1 MKNLKMKRNM
11 FVRDSGVV
19 SSGQAFLQGELEK
32 YVTEVNTPLGGYF
45 WNRDIEVNY
54 GGGPLEYTRSNG
66 VTFGTTGQDNNSN
79 NGGADTE
86 IPLITANFAVERF
99 KVSIKNYK
107 FSIKRIDLDK
117 MQHIGRDLQ
126 GLLQQGV
133 TIAYNKDLDKI
144 VYLGTPKN
152 QSVGLFNNPNV
163 FTSTLPAGASTST
176 KWINK
181 TPDEILKDI
190 NSIISYI
197 QNEVYYDPMGFPD
210 TMLVSNEAYNALQ
223 RIVSTA
229 GNRSILDYVLENN
242 TIVKQGRPFNI
253 LPNPFSEGRGVGGT
267 NRIVTYNSSYKF
279 LGLDITQLL
288 SPVRTDYNPDKDT
301 YDTLYESYVSEL
313 KFNALQTIVYSDGV

>member
-1 MKNLKMKRNM
+1 MKNLKMRKRM
-11 FVRDSGVV
+11 FTADATST
-19 SSGQAFLQGELEK
+19 GQAFLQGELEK
-32 YVTEVNTPLGGYF
+32 YVSEVNTPLGGYF
-45 WNRDIEVNY
+45 WNRDISVEY

-66 VTFGTTGQDNNSN
+66 VTFGTIGQDNNSN

-107 FSIKRIDLDK
+107 FSVKRIDLDK
-117 MQHIGRDLQ
+117 MQQIGRDLQ

-144 VYLGTPKN
+144 AFLGTPKDR
-152 QSVGLFNNPNV
+152 SYGLFNNPDI
-163 FTSTLPAGASTST
+163 FSTTLSAGAGGST

-190 NSIISYI
+190 NSIIAYL
-197 QNEVYYDPMGFPD
+197 QNQVYYDPEGFPD

-223 RIVSTA
+223 KIVSSA
-229 GNRSILDYVLENN
+229 GNRSVLDYVLENN

-253 LPNPFSEGRGVGGT
+253 LPNPFSEGAGNGGT
-267 NRIVTYNSSYKF
+267 DRIVTYNSAYKF
-279 LGLDITQLL
+279 IGLDITQALL
-288 SPVRTDYNPDKDT
+288 PVRTDYNPNKDT
-301 YDTLYESYVSEL
+301 FETLYESYVSQL
-313 KFNALQTIVYSDGV
+313 KINALQTIVYADGV